1 MRAINLKTN
10 HLTAPVGIDAG
21 PLFLSWQCADGVRQT
36 AYEIEVTANNKTVWQ
51 SGKVQSSAMHADTP
65 AVADSRVRGAWKIR
79 LWDENDVPGAWS
91 EARFETGLAQCD
103 WVGEWVDPETEPI
116 DIPGDD
122 AINAFARPNWER
134 KQAEK
139 EAAGKGAAESYKPH
153 RPASYLRKSFTAS
166 KGEAR
171 LYITAKGL
179 YAAWLDGKRIGDM
192 VLAPGSFTGNKHLG
206 AQTYDVTALLHEGEN
221 ELLIALGD
229 GWHRS
234 TGGVDGDRDLFGD
247 TLGVLFQLE
256 VDGKP
261 VCVSDD
267 TMQATQCGPIRQN
280 DMQQGEVYNAQLEGE
295 LTGWHGVRTYRDDLP
310 ITGMN
315 TVPILEHEAFPG
327 KLLQTPNGETVLD
340 FGQNIAGYVEITLI
354 AHTGQKVKLTCGE
367 ALDENGNFTQENF
380 QDRNRHKEG
389 GTAQMLELVC
399 KEGKNHFKPSFT
411 IMGFRYAKVETD
423 ADLTDAVFT
432 AYAVYSD
439 MAVTGTFTC
448 GNDAVNRLVKNS
460 VWSQKGN
467 FCDVPTDCPTR
478 ERAGWTGDMGVFIET
493 GLTLMDCYPVAEK
506 WLAEC
511 RLNQYPDGR
520 MANIAPPNARP
531 GYMTPMLC
539 MSAGWGD
546 AAILVPYAM
555 YKRTGDRK
563 ILADN
568 YEMMQRWYAFLLGRA
583 QQTTD
588 EQQGGD
594 YAKFTVL
601 NGMDYGEWCEP
612 GITPMQAMMNP
623 RKSVGTAYLAYSG
636 RLLAEVADELGKA
649 DDAAN
654 YRDTAAN
661 AVKAYRAAFTENGV
675 IHSDRQCEY
684 VRAIAFALLGE
695 EESKAAAETLN
706 RMVAE
711 NDYHLNTGF
720 LSTPFLCDVLAKYG
734 YADTAY
740 KLLLQPDA
748 PGWLYEVGKGAT
760 TVWET
765 WTGIDENGK
774 PHESLNHYSY
784 GAICGWLF
792 GGVCGIRYTDGA
804 LTIAPTPDKSLDWA
818 KATYDSPAGRIVSGW
833 RYDGD
838 VVIYEF
844 EIPAN
849 LTADVT
855 LPDGRKFTL
864 APGKHTV

>member
-1 MRAINLKTN
+1 
-10 HLTAPVGIDAG
+10 
-21 PLFLSWQCADGVRQT
+21 
-36 AYEIEVTANNKTVWQ
+36 
-51 SGKVQSSAMHADTP
+51 
-65 AVADSRVRGAWKIR
+65 
-79 LWDENDVPGAWS
+79 
-91 EARFETGLAQCD
+91 
-103 WVGEWVDPETEPI
+103 
-116 DIPGDD
+116 
-122 AINAFARPNWER
+122 
-134 KQAEK
+134 
-139 EAAGKGAAESYKPH
+139 
-153 RPASYLRKSFTAS
+153 
-166 KGEAR
+166 
-171 LYITAKGL
+171 
-179 YAAWLDGKRIGDM
+179 
-192 VLAPGSFTGNKHLG
+192 
-206 AQTYDVTALLHEGEN
+206 
-221 ELLIALGD
+221 
-229 GWHRS
+229 
-234 TGGVDGDRDLFGD
+234 
-247 TLGVLFQLE
+247 
-256 VDGKP
+256 
-261 VCVSDD
+261 
-267 TMQATQCGPIRQN
+267 
-280 DMQQGEVYNAQLEGE
+280 
-295 LTGWHGVRTYRDDLP
+295 
-310 ITGMN
+310 
-315 TVPILEHEAFPG
+315 
-327 KLLQTPNGETVLD
+327 
-340 FGQNIAGYVEITLI
+340 
-354 AHTGQKVKLTCGE
+354 
-367 ALDENGNFTQENF
+367 
-380 QDRNRHKEG
+380 
-389 GTAQMLELVC
+389 
-399 KEGKNHFKPSFT
+399 
-411 IMGFRYAKVETD
+411 
-423 ADLTDAVFT
+423 
-432 AYAVYSD
+432 
-439 MAVTGTFTC
+439 
-448 GNDAVNRLVKNS
+448 
-460 VWSQKGN
+460 
-467 FCDVPTDCPTR
+467 
-478 ERAGWTGDMGVFIET
+478 
-493 GLTLMDCYPVAEK
+493 
-506 WLAEC
+506 
-511 RLNQYPDGR
+511 

-546 AAILVPYAM
+546 AAILVPYAL

-568 YEMMQRWYAFLLGRA
+568 YAMMQRWYGFLLGRA

-636 RLLAEVADELGKA
+636 RLLAEVADALGKS

-661 AVKAYRAAFTENGV
+661 AVKAYRAAFTDNGV

-695 EESKAAAETLN
+695 DESKAAAATLN
-706 RMVAE
+706 QMVIE
-711 NDYHLNTGF
+711 NGYHLNTGF

-792 GGVCGIRYTDGA
+792 GGVCGIHYADGI
-804 LTIAPTPDKSLDWA
+804 LTIAPTPDKSLGSA
-818 KATYDSPAGRIVSGW
+818 KAAYDSPAGRIVSGW

-838 VVIYEF
+838 AVAYAF

-855 LPDGRKFTL
+855 LPDGRKLTL